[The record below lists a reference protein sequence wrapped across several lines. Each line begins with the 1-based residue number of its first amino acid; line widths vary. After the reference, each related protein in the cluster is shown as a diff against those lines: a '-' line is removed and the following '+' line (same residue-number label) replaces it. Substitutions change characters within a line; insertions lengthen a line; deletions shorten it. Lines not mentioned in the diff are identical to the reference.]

1 MDKRVTIVI
10 PVYNEELL
18 IRENV
23 EVIAGFLREVKIGF
37 TILLVDDGSRDSTWQ
52 KLKELSE
59 EHDFVKALRLSRNFG
74 KEAAIC
80 AGLEEA
86 DGDACIIMDS
96 DLQHP
101 PQLIPEMIRLW
112 IDEGYDVVEGV
123 KSSRGKESLV
133 NKLGAG
139 LFYSILSKLSG
150 LNMQQASD
158 FKLLDRKVVDAWK
171 SLNERGT
178 FFRGMSAW
186 VGYNRKSL
194 PFSVGTR
201 TRGTSKWSVFNL
213 FSLAVKA
220 ITSFSSFPLHI
231 VTFIGVF
238 FLFGALI
245 LGIQTMYMKVSGM
258 ALSGFTTVILLLL
271 IIGSA
276 LMISLGII
284 GSYIARIYDEVKFRP
299 RYIVSERASEKA
311 DNQEK

>member
-1 MDKRVTIVI
+1 MDKKVTVVI

-18 IRENV
+18 INENV
-23 EVIAGFLREVKIGF
+23 GVIAGFLRQAEIGF

-52 KLKELSE
+52 KLKELSK
-59 EHDFVKALRLSRNFG
+59 DNDYVKALKLSRNFG

-112 IDEGYDVVEGV
+112 KDEGYDVVEGV
-123 KSSRGKESLV
+123 KSSRGKESFV

-171 SLNERGT
+171 SMNERGT

-201 TRGTSKWSVFNL
+201 TRGTSKWTVFNL
-213 FSLAVKA
+213 FNLAIKA

-231 VTFIGVF
+231 VTFIGII
-238 FLFGALI
+238 FLAGALI
-245 LGIQTMYMKVSGM
+245 LGIQTIYMKVSGM

-284 GSYIARIYDEVKFRP
+284 GTYIARIYDEVKFRP
-299 RYIVSERASEKA
+299 RYIVSEKA
-311 DNQEK
+311 AGKKDIE